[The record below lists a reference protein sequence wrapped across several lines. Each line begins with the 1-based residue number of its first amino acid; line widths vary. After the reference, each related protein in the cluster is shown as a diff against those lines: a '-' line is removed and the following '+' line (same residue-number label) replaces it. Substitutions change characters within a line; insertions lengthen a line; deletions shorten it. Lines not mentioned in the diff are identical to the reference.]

1 LGEGWKLLG
10 GRDGYGGGWF
20 NTRIGH
26 PITTLQPIE
35 DDLPILLG
43 IAAPPN
49 RMQPSKRLS
58 LSLALVVSGAAIT
71 PIGALAKPQ
80 YGYSGN
86 VAPEKW
92 GQLSS
97 EYRTCTD
104 GSEQAPVNI
113 VSKSTVKKTTA
124 TALQPQY
131 VATTGTVVN
140 TGTTIQVNTSGNLKI
155 GTTPYKL
162 LQYHF
167 HTPSEEAING
177 VHYDANV
184 HLVHQDAKGRLAVIG
199 VNFKKGA
206 ANPYL
211 ASFWNKLP
219 AKKGASVSVN
229 LPSLKELLPASLE
242 YYSYA
247 GSLTTPPCTEGVR
260 FYILKQP
267 VSISAEQLATF
278 QKLFPM
284 NARPLQPLNE
294 RVIKSSN

>member
-1 LGEGWKLLG
+1 
-10 GRDGYGGGWF
+10 
-20 NTRIGH
+20 
-26 PITTLQPIE
+26 
-35 DDLPILLG
+35 
-43 IAAPPN
+43 
-49 RMQPSKRLS
+49 MQPSKRLS

-71 PIGALAKPQ
+71 PIGAVAKPQ

-124 TALQPQY
+124 TALQPDY

-219 AKKGASVSVN
+219 AKKGASISVN
-229 LPSLKELLPASLE
+229 LPSLNELLPASLE
-242 YYSYA
+242 YFSYA

-278 QKLFPM
+278 KKLYPM
-284 NARPLQPLNE
+284 NARPLQPLKE
-294 RVIKSSN
+294 RVINSSN

>member
-1 LGEGWKLLG
+1 
-10 GRDGYGGGWF
+10 
-20 NTRIGH
+20 
-26 PITTLQPIE
+26 
-35 DDLPILLG
+35 
-43 IAAPPN
+43 
-49 RMQPSKRLS
+49 MQPSQHLS
-58 LSLALVVSGAAIT
+58 LSLALVVSGVALT
-71 PIGALAKPQ
+71 PLVALAKPQ
-80 YGYSGN
+80 YGYSGD

-92 GQLSS
+92 GQLSPKYAACS
-97 EYRTCTD
+97 D

-113 VSKSTVKKTTA
+113 VSKTTVKQTTA
-124 TALQPQY
+124 TALRPEY
-131 VATTGTVVN
+131 PATSGDVVN

-177 VHYDANV
+177 IHYAANV
-184 HLVHQDAKGRLAVIG
+184 HLVHQNAKGQLAVIG

-206 ANPYL
+206 PNPYL

-219 AKKGASVSVN
+219 AKKGGSVSVN

-242 YYSYA
+242 YYTFA
-247 GSLTTPPCTEGVR
+247 GSLTTPPCSEGVR

-267 VSISAEQLATF
+267 VTISAEQLATF
-278 QKLFPM
+278 QKLYPM
-284 NARPLQPLNE
+284 NARPLQKLNG